1 MSIWNEYPNLSP
13 ADLRTLVAVT
23 AQVLLE
29 SDTGNAEFPADLLQ
43 QSPAAAAKT
52 IQPLIAQAGLSVPR
66 QKVQDVLEDEE
77 LGTRIC
83 REVLD
88 QVRAHPELA
97 DRVAREFDAR
107 RQKMTGIELVLLTGA
122 LVTLAMRIKR
132 IKWGG
137 GGGLIDFEPSGDA
150 VKAFMTDLVKSAAT
164 L

>member
-1 MSIWNEYPNLSP
+1 MSIWSEYPNLSP

-29 SDTGNAEFPADLLQ
+29 SDTGNAEFPPDLLQ

-52 IQPLIAQAGLSVPR
+52 IQPLITQGGVSVPR
-66 QKVQDVLEDEE
+66 HKVQDVLEDEE

-88 QVRAHPELA
+88 QVRAYPELA

-107 RQKMTGIELVLLTGA
+107 RQKMTGVELVLLTGA
-122 LVTLAMRIKR
+122 LVTLRC
-132 IKWGG
+132 GSS
-137 GGGLIDFEPSGDA
+137 ESSG
-150 VKAFMTDLVKSAAT
+150 AAAAD
-164 L
+164 